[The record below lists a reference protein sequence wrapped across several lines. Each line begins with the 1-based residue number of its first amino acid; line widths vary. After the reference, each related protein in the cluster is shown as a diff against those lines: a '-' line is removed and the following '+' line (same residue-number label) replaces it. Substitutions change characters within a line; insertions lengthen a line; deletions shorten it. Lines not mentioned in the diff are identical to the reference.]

1 MRVARITFALAAIA
15 LSSAAFASAAFAQGA
30 SHKPLT
36 PRERMGQELFTQ
48 SCQVCHIPTQ
58 LGARGSYGPP
68 LSRATFGG
76 DDQVTAMFIKTG
88 TDRMPGF
95 GLHFSDDQLGAIAAF
110 VKTME
115 PRPVVTAPAA
125 PRGSRQDED

>member
-1 MRVARITFALAAIA
+1 MRVACITYALASVAF
-15 LSSAAFASAAFAQGA
+15 SSAVFASAAFAQGA
-30 SHKPLT
+30 SHPLT
-36 PRERMGQELFTQ
+36 PRERVGQELFTQ

-58 LGARGSYGPP
+58 LGARGSYGPA
-68 LSRATFGG
+68 LSRETFGG

-115 PRPVVTAPAA
+115 PRPVLAA
-125 PRGSRQDED
+125 PSAPRSSRQDED